1 MKLMLPD
8 HKVYSAC
15 TLGIHKRPE
24 RQMRKMRKLARYSCE
39 AIRTKVKRSA
49 PWHQKIENK
58 FKFSF
63 KSKLYKF
70 KKSTQIST
78 FTSKKAQQLYFGNLL
93 QKLFANGKKFEFKI
107 KEAENSTHKN
117 GHNNLLVSK
126 IKNSHFLKRKWLF
139 PDDVAVI
146 KKPKRNPAYPNSID
160 PFHSKIL
167 NISGNQIIFFS
178 EVQIFNTHIFS
189 EMLTAAEAK
198 HQNNFLPNLHHN
210 KRNTCST
217 EEQQQMKLFKD
228 ESEWICRQNKNE
240 EKFYHSIKEMQ
251 KKIPEKIPSVDANR
265 IFPFLK
271 EYLQIHEHK
280 QYAIVIVVMKH
291 SKNIIVSPAF
301 EPDYE
306 KKENPGKIKH
316 SEPRLCEAFEP
327 FLQQNGN
334 LVETT
339 LIYTFNSPCLGCTSL
354 LLEKTYLWRC
364 KYGFSTTV
372 AFTQFYGLSGQ
383 NCFQTLTYLSTNM
396 LGPCGVFYEDSQRR
410 KRDHFKLKPF
420 KVTRKI
426 FQNIRRLSEKEEK
439 ESCHKKI
446 ESYVSVLKTLAKNSF
461 CSRETHLQRGEN
473 TIYSFVFPPM
483 IQDACRDS
491 LLKDWSALVNDC
503 AMSNMRQ
510 KITLNFNVGLV
521 EVINQNLKS
530 SCGNNSPLKLCHI
543 PVNL

>member
-1 MKLMLPD
+1 MLLD
-8 HKVYSAC
+8 LKVNSAC
-15 TLGIHKRPE
+15 ALGIHKRPK

-49 PWHQKIENK
+49 PWHQKIEDK
-58 FKFSF
+58 FKFTF
-63 KSKLYKF
+63 KYKLYKF

-93 QKLFANGKKFEFKI
+93 QKSFANGKKFEFKI

-126 IKNSHFLKRKWLF
+126 NSHFLKRKLSF
-139 PDDVAVI
+139 PDDLAV
-146 KKPKRNPAYPNSID
+146 KPKRNPAYPNSII
-160 PFHSKIL
+160 PFHSKIPH
-167 NISGNQIIFFS
+167 ISGNQIFFYPKFS
-178 EVQIFNTHIFS
+178 IHTFFS

-198 HQNNFLPNLHHN
+198 HQNKILPNLHHN
-210 KRNTCST
+210 KCNTCST
-217 EEQQQMKLFKD
+217 EEQQKMKLFKD
-228 ESEWICRQNKNE
+228 ESESICQQNKNE

-251 KKIPEKIPSVDANR
+251 KTIPDKIPSVDANR
-265 IFPFLK
+265 FFPFLK
-271 EYLQIHEHK
+271 EYLQIHGHK
-280 QYAIVIVVMKH
+280 QYAFLIVVMKH
-291 SKNIIVSPAF
+291 SKNICVFPAF

-306 KKENPGKIKH
+306 KKEIPGKIKH

-334 LVETT
+334 LVETI

-354 LLEKTYLWRC
+354 LHEKAYLWRC

-383 NCFQTLTYLSTNM
+383 NCFQTLTCSSTNM
-396 LGPCGVFYEDSQRR
+396 LGPCGVFYEDSQRC
-410 KRDHFKLKPF
+410 KRDRFTLKSF
-420 KVTRKI
+420 TVTRKI
-426 FQNIRRLSEKEEK
+426 FQNIRKLSEKEEK
-439 ESCHKKI
+439 HSCHKKI
-446 ESYVSVLKTLAKNSF
+446 ECYVSVLKTLAKNSF

-491 LLKDWSALVNDC
+491 LLRDWLVLVNDS

-521 EVINQNLKS
+521 EIINQNLKS
-530 SCGNNSPLKLCHI
+530 SCGNNRPLKLCHI
-543 PVNL
+543 PLNLQ

>member
-1 MKLMLPD
+1 MLLD
-8 HKVYSAC
+8 LKVNSAC

-39 AIRTKVKRSA
+39 AVRTKVKRFA
-49 PWHQKIENK
+49 PWHQKIEDK
-58 FKFSF
+58 FKFTF
-63 KSKLYKF
+63 KYKLYKF

-93 QKLFANGKKFEFKI
+93 QKSFANGKKFEFKL

-126 IKNSHFLKRKWLF
+126 NSHFLKRKLSF
-139 PDDVAVI
+139 PDDLAV
-146 KKPKRNPAYPNSID
+146 KPKRNPAYPNSIN
-160 PFHSKIL
+160 PFHSKIPH
-167 NISGNQIIFFS
+167 IPGNQIIFFS

-198 HQNNFLPNLHHN
+198 HRNKILPNSHHN

-217 EEQQQMKLFKD
+217 EEQQKMKLFKD
-228 ESEWICRQNKNE
+228 ESESICQQNKKE

-251 KKIPEKIPSVDANR
+251 KTIPSVDANR
-265 IFPFLK
+265 FFPFLK
-271 EYLQIHEHK
+271 EYLQSNEQK
-280 QYAIVIVVMKH
+280 QYAFAIVVMKH

-301 EPDYE
+301 RPDS
-306 KKENPGKIKH
+306 KTPKTQKTRKH
-316 SEPRLCEAFEP
+316 SEPYLCEAFEP

-334 LVETT
+334 LVETI

-354 LLEKTYLWRC
+354 LLEKAYLWRC

-383 NCFQTLTYLSTNM
+383 NCFQTLTYSSTNM
-396 LGPCGVFYEDSQRR
+396 LGPCGVFYEDSQRC
-410 KRDHFKLKPF
+410 KCDPFKLKSF
-420 KVTRKI
+420 TVTRKI
-426 FQNIRRLSEKEEK
+426 FQNIRKLSEKEKK
-439 ESCHKKI
+439 ESCRKKI

-483 IQDACRDS
+483 IQDACRES
-491 LLKDWSALVNDC
+491 LLRDWLVLVNDS

-521 EVINQNLKS
+521 EIINQNLKS
-530 SCGNNSPLKLCHI
+530 SCGNNRPLKLCHI
-543 PVNL
+543 PLNLQ